1 MNLNLRDK
9 QCVLTG
15 CFGGL
20 GQAIGR
26 ALVAEGARLI
36 ATGRQNDT
44 EGQAKALDVFG
55 PGVVYRRLEATE
67 PASVESLFA
76 DLVPDVAIANAA
88 VTHSHPFLELPS
100 EEWRRV
106 LDINLTGSFL
116 FAQAAA
122 RKMKARGSGNIV
134 LISSWVQD
142 FPLAGTVAYTVSKSG
157 LKMLMKNMALE
168 LAPFGIR
175 VNLVSPGNFN
185 AGMAQRQMER
195 EPARRANAEARV
207 ALGRFGEAYELADAV
222 LFMASE
228 RASYI
233 TGTTLLVDG
242 GNSLGKR
249 A

>member
-1 MNLNLRDK
+1 MNLKLRDK
-9 QCVLTG
+9 LCILTG

-20 GQAIGR
+20 GQAIGH
-26 ALVAEGARLI
+26 ALLAEGAKLLV
-36 ATGRQNDT
+36 TGRQSEP
-44 EGQAKALDVFG
+44 EGQAMALEVFG
-55 PGVVYRRLEATE
+55 PGVIYRRLDATD
-67 PASVESLFA
+67 PASVEAALAGFE
-76 DLVPDVAIANAA
+76 PEVAIANAA
-88 VTHSHPFLELPS
+88 VTHSHPVLDLPA

-122 RKMKARGSGNIV
+122 RKMKVRGRGSIV
-134 LISSWVQD
+134 FIGSWVQD
-142 FPLAGTVAYTVSKSG
+142 FPLGGTAAYTVSKSG

-175 VNLVSPGNFN
+175 VNVVAPGNFN

-195 EPARRANAEARV
+195 EPARRNAAESRV
-207 ALGRFGEAYELADAV
+207 ALGRFGEAHELADAV
-222 LFMASE
+222 AFIASE